1 MLEHVSR
8 GQKLTTDLVN
18 GIIDK
23 ANGQMI
29 PSNGAF
35 VNTQNG
41 TLFINDNKQLPSDMT
56 FTTTTFLNCQIQKRQ
71 MLEERPF
78 KYENGEFK
86 RKIFVNLGNNIST
99 SKSLIKYN
107 CNAIEEILLIT
118 GDDENFD
125 YKVDNEILQ
134 PTTSQDNKLALMN
147 TGFVDTNVVYENALA
162 IFGTIYKF
170 VEDKEKPENAKY
182 YFVVTDKTNDLKDRI
197 KTLLQDDISFDD
209 EKSEIIKLFQQQLA
223 ISTAP
228 GKNKA
233 SVIIQTPFINFI
245 DTLSSGSGNCDCK
258 PISVDTQISALN
270 RKSIDTQTYEYELST
285 EVEKLD
291 EDGKVVIGTDGKP
304 VMEIKVEKLSV
315 DYYELYQFGCTVN
328 DDCRKISEFFKK
340 DENGCG
346 CTNDKLTLVSRV
358 EKEDEETGE
367 TKAEIEY
374 IQFDLSNGIEISG
387 DSQQEDTLSKS
398 VALSSIDGKKCY
410 TLHNFNGGC
419 ADAYLT
425 QEAPYEYLGCDA
437 FAITYFG
444 ENDMLYDY
452 AHNGQLLMRLNKD
465 DSGDCELKYIDL
477 YSLTSILPNTDTE
490 IFSGCEDGQKSIE
503 IKYGCAEIDGY
514 YRQIQAYQLYGI
526 DRPSDIEEE
535 YTKTVIKRQG
545 NDPDSD
551 YGDSNYTESLLPE
564 GYEFVVRTVNSEG
577 CGTIHYM
584 PLSVGVELPETDT
597 KVGIS
602 KSVTVRDDNGEYLT
616 LYNFTKNNV
625 GSYTANYKDY
635 IDDNGFFVDGCDGI
649 LFRKTTNLDNEN
661 QEPELH
667 YITFESLKDYVQP
680 IGDADVASRN
690 DADERDSYSI
700 EIKTTKEH
708 IDYYQL
714 YNFDDANVE
723 SEYINLNP
731 DSNVCLNVDDDA
743 FLVRTTDENGQP
755 VLKYKQIYVKQ
766 DSNGNTN
773 YGEDIT
779 NIYDQINYLSG
790 EIYNLSGTCS
800 SDLSGAWIKGGTY
813 EENYGQSIGD
823 SDQNE
828 VIYLDGRELI
838 GDWYQRDGIMT
849 FSNYESNYY
858 STTIDGGTVY
868 AYSLDGEYI
877 TSNNEIRIGCTS
889 INEEQLQR
897 LLALLN

>member
-1 MLEHVSR
+1 
-8 GQKLTTDLVN
+8 
-18 GIIDK
+18 
-23 ANGQMI
+23 
-29 PSNGAF
+29 
-35 VNTQNG
+35 
-41 TLFINDNKQLPSDMT
+41 
-56 FTTTTFLNCQIQKRQ
+56 

-387 DSQQEDTLSKS
+387 DSQ
-398 VALSSIDGKKCY
+398 
-410 TLHNFNGGC
+410 
-419 ADAYLT
+419 
-425 QEAPYEYLGCDA
+425 
-437 FAITYFG
+437 
-444 ENDMLYDY
+444 
-452 AHNGQLLMRLNKD
+452 
-465 DSGDCELKYIDL
+465 
-477 YSLTSILPNTDTE
+477 
-490 IFSGCEDGQKSIE
+490 
-503 IKYGCAEIDGY
+503 
-514 YRQIQAYQLYGI
+514 
-526 DRPSDIEEE
+526 
-535 YTKTVIKRQG
+535 
-545 NDPDSD
+545 
-551 YGDSNYTESLLPE
+551 
-564 GYEFVVRTVNSEG
+564 
-577 CGTIHYM
+577 
-584 PLSVGVELPETDT
+584 
-597 KVGIS
+597 
-602 KSVTVRDDNGEYLT
+602 
-616 LYNFTKNNV
+616 
-625 GSYTANYKDY
+625 
-635 IDDNGFFVDGCDGI
+635 
-649 LFRKTTNLDNEN
+649 
-661 QEPELH
+661 
-667 YITFESLKDYVQP
+667 
-680 IGDADVASRN
+680 
-690 DADERDSYSI
+690 
-700 EIKTTKEH
+700 
-708 IDYYQL
+708 
-714 YNFDDANVE
+714 
-723 SEYINLNP
+723 
-731 DSNVCLNVDDDA
+731 
-743 FLVRTTDENGQP
+743 
-755 VLKYKQIYVKQ
+755 
-766 DSNGNTN
+766 
-773 YGEDIT
+773 
-779 NIYDQINYLSG
+779 
-790 EIYNLSGTCS
+790 
-800 SDLSGAWIKGGTY
+800 
-813 EENYGQSIGD
+813 
-823 SDQNE
+823 
-828 VIYLDGRELI
+828 
-838 GDWYQRDGIMT
+838 
-849 FSNYESNYY
+849 
-858 STTIDGGTVY
+858 
-868 AYSLDGEYI
+868 
-877 TSNNEIRIGCTS
+877 
-889 INEEQLQR
+889 
-897 LLALLN
+897 